1 MLNNLHQL
9 LSKNRGSRWS
19 LDVSCRRKPGLGRR
33 KRSVRSNNRDGAAL
47 VEFAVVAPLMIL
59 FTLGLIDM
67 GRMTM
72 VKQLLINAS
81 REGARSATLPG
92 ATTQSV
98 RSDILD
104 MLESSGV
111 TGSVTLNPTLL
122 SDAAPGTNITVTVQA
137 EANSVSW
144 LGNSPFMSGK
154 ILRAS
159 TTMRRESL

>member
-1 MLNNLHQL
+1 
-9 LSKNRGSRWS
+9 
-19 LDVSCRRKPGLGRR
+19 
-33 KRSVRSNNRDGAAL
+33 L

-81 REGARSATLPG
+81 REGARAATLPG
-92 ATTQSV
+92 ATTESV
-98 RSDILD
+98 RNDILD

-111 TGSVTLNPTLL
+111 IGAVTMNPALL
-122 SDAAPGTNITVTVQA
+122 SEAAPGSNITVTVQA

-144 LGNSPFMSGK
+144 LGNSLFMSGK
-154 ILRAS
+154 MLRAS

>member
-1 MLNNLHQL
+1 MKKVIRDSIETNPPV
-9 LSKNRGSRWS
+9 NRKGT
-19 LDVSCRRKPGLGRR
+19 PR
-33 KRSVRSNNRDGAAL
+33 KRARSRTRAAGRKGAAL

-81 REGARSATLPG
+81 REGARAATLPG
-92 ATTQSV
+92 ATTESV
-98 RSDILD
+98 RNDILE

-111 TGSVTLNPTLL
+111 TAAVTMNPALL
-122 SDAAPGTNITVTVQA
+122 SEAAPGSNITVTVQA

-144 LGNSPFMSGK
+144 LGNSLFMSGK
-154 ILRAS
+154 MLRAS

>member
-1 MLNNLHQL
+1 MPDVIHE
-9 LSKNRGSRWS
+9 SIRKNPPSYRT
-19 LDVSCRRKPGLGRR
+19 GRHR
-33 KRSVRSNNRDGAAL
+33 KRRGTRSKAVDRRGAAL
-47 VEFAVVAPLMIL
+47 VEFAVIAPLMVL
-59 FTLGLIDM
+59 FTLGLIDL

-81 REGARSATLPG
+81 REGARAATLPG
-92 ATTQSV
+92 ATTESIHT
-98 RSDILD
+98 DILD

-111 TGSVTLNPTLL
+111 TGTVTLNPSLL
-122 SDAAPGTNITVTVQA
+122 SEATPGSNITVTVQA

-144 LGNSPFMSGK
+144 LGNSLFMSGK

>member
-1 MLNNLHQL
+1 MLNIIHQP
-9 LSKNRGSRWS
+9 LSKNRGSNAS
-19 LDVSCRRKPGLGRR
+19 LDIPSQRRPIMGRR
-33 KRSVRSNNRDGAAL
+33 KKSVRSKNRDGAAL

-81 REGARSATLPG
+81 REGARAATLPG
-92 ATTQSV
+92 ATTASV
-98 RSDILD
+98 RSDVLD